1 MSFVLGRDG
10 NSENAAAWWLW
21 WQTPAGCGLF
31 SSSIFRSSHFFFAL
45 ISFMHTYS
53 PNARW
58 LFHCQPKLT
67 LDNEYNLVL
76 SNVIVL
82 WSVCFDA
89 PHKCW
94 RGGWV
99 AGCVGGCLLQQYL
112 RKHHKIGEW
121 GNRTLSD
128 GKDWLLFDYVKRFR
142 HFINLL
148 NEAVIQCR
156 VCVLRPGGVG
166 EVRTFFTVCHTAVL
180 KPFIFRQSLRF
191 ENVAEMSFI
200 FWLLVGDR
208 RDVERLKRDRE
219 ECDWSV
225 TKSQFQML
233 AFSLEQ
239 GGWQYSHH
247 LISLKVQCF

>member
-1 MSFVLGRDG
+1 MQQRGDFDGRHPRD
-10 NSENAAAWWLW
+10 
-21 WQTPAGCGLF
+21 AGFFHLQF
-31 SSSIFRSSHFFFAL
+31 SVRPIFFFFAS

-112 RKHHKIGEW
+112 RKHHKIGE
-121 GNRTLSD
+121 
-128 GKDWLLFDYVKRFR
+128 
-142 HFINLL
+142 
-148 NEAVIQCR
+148 
-156 VCVLRPGGVG
+156 
-166 EVRTFFTVCHTAVL
+166 
-180 KPFIFRQSLRF
+180 
-191 ENVAEMSFI
+191 
-200 FWLLVGDR
+200 
-208 RDVERLKRDRE
+208 
-219 ECDWSV
+219 
-225 TKSQFQML
+225 
-233 AFSLEQ
+233 
-239 GGWQYSHH
+239 
-247 LISLKVQCF
+247 